1 MRAVTREPILDISP
15 IYESHSVP
23 GSIPQKTVEV
33 RIEHG
38 KVVNI
43 PIVVYERTDRV
54 SVRTGSDANLTGG
67 SYTVQ
72 RVAASWR
79 VIHKGSWIH

>member
-1 MRAVTREPILDISP
+1 MSA
-15 IYESHSVP
+15 IYENHSVP
-23 GSIPQKTVEV
+23 GSIPQRTVEV
-33 RIEHG
+33 RLEHG

-43 PIVVYERTDRV
+43 PVLVYERTDRV

-72 RVAASWR
+72 RTGQTWT
-79 VIHKGSWIH
+79 VIGKGSWIH